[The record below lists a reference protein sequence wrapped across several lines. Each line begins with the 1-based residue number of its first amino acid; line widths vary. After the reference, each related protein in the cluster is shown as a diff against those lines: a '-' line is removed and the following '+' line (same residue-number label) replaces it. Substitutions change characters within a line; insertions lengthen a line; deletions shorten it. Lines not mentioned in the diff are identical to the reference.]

1 MEGAATGGSWAVV
14 FSGLLQS
21 ISFVLSDDWILMYF
35 CCLHISHHRLM
46 DDEPSL
52 NSVCNNVNAR
62 CSVTAATDVLHSIS
76 SFLSGDCIL
85 IYFFSCVHIYH
96 EWITFVLFSHSN
108 AQSHSNAGINHGDQ
122 AAYASNPAK
131 ILRSSRYTETG
142 CSDWAHL
149 EPHSLMNSTE
159 YKDWLVGGP
168 ANWRDPVGRPPWKT
182 IL

>member
-1 MEGAATGGSWAVV
+1 MIEFWCIFVV
-14 FSGLLQS
+14 CG
-21 ISFVLSDDWILMYF
+21 
-35 CCLHISHHRLM
+35 LHISHHRLM

-85 IYFFSCVHIYH
+85 IYFFFLCAYLSWMNNLC
-96 EWITFVLFSHSN
+96 FVSHSN
-108 AQSHSNAGINHGDQ
+108 AQSHSNAGINHSDQ

-131 ILRSSRYTETG
+131 NLRSSRYTETG